1 MELSAQLLKSFA
13 KVVNQ
18 PSKET
23 SKTLTIY
30 GDLKNDKND
39 FTLRS
44 MGQRNISL
52 HILLLMDKLEI
63 E

>member
-39 FTLRS
+39 FYVKIDGS
-44 MGQRNISL
+44 
-52 HILLLMDKLEI
+52 E
-63 E
+63 